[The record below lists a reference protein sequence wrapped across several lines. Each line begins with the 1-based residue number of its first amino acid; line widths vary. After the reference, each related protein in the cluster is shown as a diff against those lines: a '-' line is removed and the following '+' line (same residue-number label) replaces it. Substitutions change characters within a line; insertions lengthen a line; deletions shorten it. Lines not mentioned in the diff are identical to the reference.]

1 MWGTNDEFDSVP
13 FCQKTRNS
21 ELKLLFST
29 NHLMKILFST
39 NHLITI
45 YLSSVIPVVG
55 DDPSK
60 EKPELQENRTLI
72 GIKSVLE
79 ILDNIIN
86 SQF

>member
-29 NHLMKILFST
+29 NHL
-39 NHLITI
+39 ITF

-60 EKPELQENRTLI
+60 EKPELQEKQNTNRNKKRFGDT
-72 GIKSVLE
+72 G
-79 ILDNIIN
+79 
-86 SQF
+86 